1 MFYAILYDGLSDVV
15 AKRIEAQE
23 NKIYYTPRSEKRGG
37 HYMSPRV
44 KGQHQV
50 CSGGRRQD

>member
-44 KGQHQV
+44 KGQH
-50 CSGGRRQD
+50 